1 MRYGLVNFD
10 DVSQQIEAAVAEAE
24 AEHKDADPVVG
35 LHYAQDN
42 TNAPHMAFSALKFLF
57 VYTLIAGFVEL
68 RRSPKRCRVVSR
80 TVLLLA
86 IIVVGAVGFFL
97 RSLKAEEDVENMKR
111 YVAQVYPISGSMRCD
126 AFDEETSADLNL
138 LCEKAVAREQDRPDR
153 WWSLQSPDMQFVTWS
168 WNQLKPLPPNPN
180 R

>member
-57 VYTLIAGFVEL
+57 VYTLIVSVVFWPPVQSVVE
-68 RRSPKRCRVVSR
+68 RRSFSCGEALS
-80 TVLLLA
+80 
-86 IIVVGAVGFFL
+86 
-97 RSLKAEEDVENMKR
+97 
-111 YVAQVYPISGSMRCD
+111 
-126 AFDEETSADLNL
+126 
-138 LCEKAVAREQDRPDR
+138 
-153 WWSLQSPDMQFVTWS
+153 
-168 WNQLKPLPPNPN
+168 
-180 R
+180 